1 MSAQTAS
8 QRLQRPLLPAVTA
21 LSVSRRSPP
30 TVCCMSGCAN
40 CVWIEYAERLADHY
54 ADGGEAGR
62 RAIQEHVHDPSL
74 RAFLLLELR
83 TR

>member
-1 MSAQTAS
+1 
-8 QRLQRPLLPAVTA
+8 
-21 LSVSRRSPP
+21 
-30 TVCCMSGCAN
+30 MSGCAN